1 MKKLLMIAP
10 GHDEFD
16 QRVLRSFKVF
26 SRLCKDCLLLLE
38 ESRVSKK
45 FKNTKEIQ
53 NYSDIEVLDLFFF
66 RKSVLKNHLFS
77 KVDES
82 NTIYI
87 HDSGLYGILFIRF
100 LNKFYPSK
108 KIIFDYHDYLDWECL
123 HHISKIKLPQPLNIV
138 LFKVFMKLF
147 DWFILSKLDIKHL
160 IGISSGQTDQILKKL
175 NYENSIQTSSF
186 PNTRD
191 LEVFKNSRNLETNKN
206 YFLWVGNIGRNRSV
220 EKIFNLK
227 EKYNNQF
234 PKSHLDAI
242 FAGKVWGNHDFDE
255 ENLQILG
262 SFKTVN
268 DIFTMLP
275 KGRIIGL
282 FFGWQD
288 ELNLGINQISSPNKV
303 YSYINMKLPFLI
315 PKTLTHIIQLGR
327 IDECFCYSNDEDFIR
342 KTKYIF
348 SNYNECIEK
357 VKSIK
362 DRIEWNSGLQKRML
376 ETYRIILNQD

>member
-1 MKKLLMIAP
+1 
-10 GHDEFD
+10 
-16 QRVLRSFKVF
+16 
-26 SRLCKDCLLLLE
+26 
-38 ESRVSKK
+38 
-45 FKNTKEIQ
+45 
-53 NYSDIEVLDLFFF
+53 
-66 RKSVLKNHLFS
+66 
-77 KVDES
+77 
-82 NTIYI
+82 
-87 HDSGLYGILFIRF
+87 
-100 LNKFYPSK
+100 
-108 KIIFDYHDYLDWECL
+108 
-123 HHISKIKLPQPLNIV
+123 
-138 LFKVFMKLF
+138 MKLF

-160 IGISSGQTDQILKKL
+160 IGISSGQTDQILKL

-262 SFKTVN
+262 SFKTDK

-275 KGRIIGL
+275 NGRIIGL

-315 PKTLTHIIQLGR
+315 PKTLTHIIQLAALMNVFVIAMIG
-327 IDECFCYSNDEDFIR
+327 FY
-342 KTKYIF
+342 K
-348 SNYNECIEK
+348 
-357 VKSIK
+357 K
-362 DRIEWNSGLQKRML
+362 D
-376 ETYRIILNQD
+376 